1 MIHDRWHAYRLAAL
15 PKWYALQCFR
25 APKWLLYL
33 FKWVYDVQMAKKPFN
48 SDLDKE
54 IFDAIGDGSFAEM
67 LDTTNSTSRQEGDR
81 SSRTGIIAAI
91 HGANV
96 LVEFGPREQGC
107 CPKTHFEEL
116 PQVGES
122 LDFIVERVDRDG
134 MLVLSR
140 KGAVQ
145 KATWDALETGQV
157 VEARCT
163 GTNKGGLELEVAG
176 HKAFMPAGQVSLH
189 HVPDLDVMIGEKFAC
204 EVIELD
210 RRANRIVLSR
220 KVVLRA
226 EREVAKN
233 EMLETLEVGTTHDA
247 TITSVQPYGAFADIG
262 GIEGLIHRSEM
273 TWERNTDPEKFVK
286 VGDVVRVQLL
296 EINTEGD
303 QPKLAFGMKQLIEDP
318 FVSSMANVA
327 AGEMVEGT
335 ITRLTDFGV
344 FVDIGS
350 GAEGL
355 IHISE
360 LADHRVKSPKDVVK
374 EKQVV
379 TVKVLSVDAA
389 TRRISLS
396 LKQGSGND
404 ESQPAREEDKAMR
417 KLREKFG
424 DGPLKGGI
432 G

>member
-1 MIHDRWHAYRLAAL
+1 
-15 PKWYALQCFR
+15 
-25 APKWLLYL
+25 
-33 FKWVYDVQMAKKPFN
+33 MAKNPFN

-54 IFDAIGDGSFAEM
+54 IFDAIGDGSFEDM
-67 LDTTNSTSRQEGDR
+67 LDAASPVSTGDR
-81 SSRTGIIAAI
+81 STRPGVIAAI
-91 HGANV
+91 HGPNV

-116 PQVGES
+116 PMVGDTV
-122 LDFIVERVDRDG
+122 DFVIERTDRDG

-145 KATWDALETGQV
+145 KASWDALETGHI

-176 HKAFMPAGQVSLH
+176 HKAFMPAGQVALH
-189 HVPDLDVMIGEKFAC
+189 HVPDLDVLIGDKFAC

-220 KVVLRA
+220 KSVLRA
-226 EREVAKN
+226 EREVAKT
-233 EMLETLEVGTTHDA
+233 EMLGTLEVGATHDA

-262 GIEGLIHRSEM
+262 GLEGLIHCSEM
-273 TWERNTDPEKFVK
+273 TWERNTDPAKFVK

-303 QPKLAFGMKQLIEDP
+303 DVKLAFGMKQLIEDP
-318 FVSSMANVA
+318 FISSMADVA
-327 AGEMVEGT
+327 VGEMIEGT
-335 ITRLTDFGV
+335 ITRLADFGA

-350 GAEGL
+350 GTEGL

-360 LADHRVKSPKDVVK
+360 LADHRIKSPKDVVK
-374 EKQVV
+374 EKQLV
-379 TVKVLSVDAA
+379 TVKVLSVDPAS
-389 TRRISLS
+389 RRISLS
-396 LKQGSGND
+396 LKQASGSD
-404 ESQPAREEDKAMR
+404 ESQPAREDDCAMR

-424 DGPLKGGI
+424 NGPLKGGI

>member
-1 MIHDRWHAYRLAAL
+1 
-15 PKWYALQCFR
+15 
-25 APKWLLYL
+25 
-33 FKWVYDVQMAKKPFN
+33 MAKKPFTG
-48 SDLDKE
+48 DIDKE
-54 IFDAIGDGSFAEM
+54 VFEAIGEGSFEDM
-67 LDTTNSTSRQEGDR
+67 LDAASPVSTGDR
-81 SSRTGIIAAI
+81 STRSGVIAAI
-91 HGANV
+91 HGPNV

-107 CPKTHFEEL
+107 CPKAHFEEL
-116 PQVGES
+116 PLLGDVLE
-122 LDFIVERVDRDG
+122 FVIERTDRDG

-145 KATWDALETGQV
+145 KATWDALEIGQV
-157 VEARCT
+157 VEARCS

-176 HKAFMPAGQVSLH
+176 HKAFMPAGHVAIH

-210 RRANRIVLSR
+210 RRANRVVLSR
-220 KVVLRA
+220 KSVLRA
-226 EREVAKN
+226 EREVAKT
-233 EMLETLEVGTTHDA
+233 EMLGTLEVGTTHDA

-262 GIEGLIHRSEM
+262 GLEGLIHCSEM
-273 TWERNTDPEKFVK
+273 TWERNTDPAKFVK

-296 EINTEGD
+296 EINTDGD

-318 FVSSMANVA
+318 FVSSMAEVVV
-327 AGEMVEGT
+327 GEMIEGT
-335 ITRLTDFGV
+335 VTRLAEFGA

-350 GAEGL
+350 GTEGL

-360 LADHRVKSPKDVVK
+360 LADHRIKSPKDVVK
-374 EKQVV
+374 ETQVV

-396 LKQGSGND
+396 LKQGQGND
-404 ESQPAREEDKAMR
+404 ESQPAREDDSAMR

>member
-1 MIHDRWHAYRLAAL
+1 
-15 PKWYALQCFR
+15 
-25 APKWLLYL
+25 
-33 FKWVYDVQMAKKPFN
+33 
-48 SDLDKE
+48 
-54 IFDAIGDGSFAEM
+54 
-67 LDTTNSTSRQEGDR
+67 
-81 SSRTGIIAAI
+81 
-91 HGANV
+91 V

-107 CPKTHFEEL
+107 CPKAHFEEL
-116 PQVGES
+116 PLLGDVLE
-122 LDFIVERVDRDG
+122 FVIERTDRDG

-145 KATWDALETGQV
+145 KATWDALEIGQV
-157 VEARCT
+157 VEARCS

-176 HKAFMPAGQVSLH
+176 HKAFMPAGHVAIH

-210 RRANRIVLSR
+210 RRANRVVLSR
-220 KVVLRA
+220 KSVLRA
-226 EREVAKN
+226 EREVAKT
-233 EMLETLEVGTTHDA
+233 EMLGTLEVGTTHDA

-262 GIEGLIHRSEM
+262 GLEGLIHCSEM
-273 TWERNTDPEKFVK
+273 TWERNTDPAKFVK

-296 EINTEGD
+296 EINTDGA

-318 FVSSMANVA
+318 FVSSMADVVV
-327 AGEMVEGT
+327 GEMIEGT
-335 ITRLTDFGV
+335 VTRLAEFGA

-350 GAEGL
+350 GTEGL

-360 LADHRVKSPKDVVK
+360 LADHRIKSPKDVVK
-374 EKQVV
+374 ETQVV
-379 TVKVLSVDAA
+379 SVKVLSVDAA

-396 LKQGSGND
+396 LKQGQGND
-404 ESQPAREEDKAMR
+404 ESQPAREDDSAMR